1 LSKIIKKSETVQNPA
16 SLDEFRLPVLE
27 KKKPGRGSRSLKFSE
42 TVQREINDWQ
52 KRYSEYLTSQSR
64 IQSLAVEKA
73 YREGYEKGFSDGQ
86 DQEKTDRITVIET
99 LLKEAK
105 LKKEKAIHNLEI
117 KVIELAMNVAER
129 IIHRSI
135 AADSS
140 IVDDIVREVISNI
153 IGSETVVMKV
163 SEDDLGLVNAKY
175 DQWLNLSGNVREFR
189 IEANKRLKSGDCI
202 IETESGINDAV
213 IASRLDVLAEKLLS
227 SDR

>member
-1 LSKIIKKSETVQNPA
+1 MSKIIKKSETVQNPA

-73 YREGYEKGFSDGQ
+73 YQEGYEKGFPDGQ

-105 LKKEKAIHNLEI
+105 LKKEQAIH
-117 KVIELAMNVAER
+117 ER
-129 IIHRSI
+129 F
-135 AADSS
+135 
-140 IVDDIVREVISNI
+140 E
-153 IGSETVVMKV
+153 K
-163 SEDDLGLVNAKY
+163 
-175 DQWLNLSGNVREFR
+175 R
-189 IEANKRLKSGDCI
+189 IEEGLKKIEAGCSKRKCDPVTIAKRVGRLLGQNSRAAGLFETDI
-202 IETESGINDAV
+202 IKRADGWA
-213 IASRLDVLAEKLLS
+213 KLVWHKVEAWRNWAALS
-227 SDR
+227 EGCYAAYKHQ